1 MGKTPQVRPTDPVRK
16 VMMWPVAVIDG
27 TASMRQ
33 AAEALAADEIGVLLV
48 LEHGA
53 LVGVVSERDLV
64 RHVAEDANPDHLD
77 VQDIMTVDLVAV
89 TPDDTVLDAA
99 NQMLTAGVRHLPVQ
113 EEDLVAGV
121 VSVRDVLAVLAD
133 AATEDGDVLVVDSGT
148 RIVVRGG

>member
-1 MGKTPQVRPTDPVRK
+1 MGSTRQARSTDPVRK

-48 LEHGA
+48 IEHRA

-64 RHVAEDANPDHLD
+64 RHLAEDANPDHLD
-77 VQDIMTVDLVAV
+77 VRDIMSVDVGAIA
-89 TPDDTVLDAA
+89 PEDTVLDAA
-99 NQMLTAGVRHLPVQ
+99 QQMLTAGVRHLPVLDD
-113 EEDLVAGV
+113 DLVAGV
-121 VSVRDVLAVLAD
+121 VSVRDVLAVLAH
-133 AATEDGDVLVVDSGT
+133 AASEDGDVLVVDSGT

>member
-1 MGKTPQVRPTDPVRK
+1 MGKMPPVRPSDPVRK

-27 TASMRQ
+27 AASMRQ

-64 RHVAEDANPDHLD
+64 RHLAADANPDHLD

-89 TPDDTVLDAA
+89 TPHDTVLDAA
-99 NQMLTAGVRHLPVQ
+99 KQMLAAGVRHLPVQ
-113 EEDLVAGV
+113 EDELVAGV
-121 VSVRDVLAVLAD
+121 VSVRDVLAVLTD
-133 AATEDGDVLVVDSGT
+133 AAAEEGDVLVVDSGT